1 MPVVSTS
8 GRAADAVGFEP
19 GEGFLPAVLR
29 RLLAVARAVVGVEG
43 VRRVRI
49 GDDLRLGCGRRAG
62 GFERGAHLFDGLHGN
77 AGVGAA
83 VETKYRTIKI
93 LGDVDRVL
101 RRERRGGARERT
113 VPGHGCLHRRIVR
126 IVQPHD
132 ATAPAEAANAKLGGA
147 GLALALD
154 EYGSPVAVAP
164 DPLV

>member
-62 GFERGAHLFDGLHGN
+62 GFERGAHLFDRLHGN

-101 RRERRGGARERT
+101 RRERRGGGRDRNL
-113 VPGHGCLHRRIVR
+113 PSPRCLHRRIVR
-126 IVQPHD
+126 VAKPPPPPPPPQP
-132 ATAPAEAANAKLGGA
+132 PPPQL
-147 GLALALD
+147 
-154 EYGSPVAVAP
+154 PRVAP
-164 DPLV
+164 PPP